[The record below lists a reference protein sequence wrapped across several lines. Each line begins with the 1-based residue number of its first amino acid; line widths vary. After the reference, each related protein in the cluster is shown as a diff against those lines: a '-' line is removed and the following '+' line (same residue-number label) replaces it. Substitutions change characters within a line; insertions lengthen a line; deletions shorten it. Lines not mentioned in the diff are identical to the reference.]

1 MKGITLA
8 QIAQRPESRRKGDP
22 MAAPQ
27 ESPKRRR
34 PEKRQI
40 GRSEVNRSDLDGL
53 RRAWQEKTLV
63 LFLGAGVSRPYGIP
77 TWKDLVL
84 EILFDQT
91 DVARRLEPID
101 LPSRRALAAWLVDYY
116 DYDPIILARV
126 VKNEIRRSVRRN
138 ARRRSGE
145 DADGH
150 DLFLEKV
157 RQHLYPE
164 NPPVPREPTT
174 LTAIADLIKRSNEE
188 AGVSAV
194 VSFNYD
200 DLLERKL
207 AGSVRTRSIWSARRS
222 REKGLPILHPHGYL
236 PREGDPRDCEIVFT
250 EDDYHGLSSSVF
262 HWALTSIV
270 GYLRHSTVLFVG
282 LSMLD
287 PNLRR
292 LLDASYVH
300 GDVPAHWQ
308 LQRRHAIGQGEVRDV
323 LRDIRNRARRF
334 RKELGVL
341 PPEEMPP
348 LEEAVRAVLHQA
360 DTYDRNL
367 FESMGVKTIWL
378 EDYGDIPPF
387 LEQISAR

>member
-1 MKGITLA
+1 
-8 QIAQRPESRRKGDP
+8 
-22 MAAPQ
+22 MAEPKD
-27 ESPKRRR
+27 SPKRRR

-53 RRAWQEKTLV
+53 RHAWREKSLV

-126 VKNEIRRSVRRN
+126 VKNEIRRN
-138 ARRRSGE
+138 ARRRSGKGS
-145 DADGH
+145 DGR

-174 LTAIADLIKRSNEE
+174 LTGVADLIKRSDEGE
-188 AGVSAV
+188 GVAAV
-194 VSFNYD
+194 ISFNYD

-207 AGSVRTRSIWSARRS
+207 AGSVDFQSVWNARRS

-250 EDDYHGLSSSVF
+250 EDDYHGLTTSVF

-300 GDVPAHWQ
+300 GDIPAHWQ
-308 LQRRHAIGQGEVRDV
+308 LQHRHTVSQGEVRDV

-334 RKELGVL
+334 RKELGL
-341 PPEEMPP
+341 RPPEEMPP
-348 LEEAVRAVLHQA
+348 LEEAVRAVLQQA

-378 EDYGDIPPF
+378 ESYDDIPPL
-387 LEQISAR
+387 LEQISAG

>member
-1 MKGITLA
+1 VEASPKKS
-8 QIAQRPESRRKGDP
+8 QQRRK
-22 MAAPQ
+22 
-27 ESPKRRR
+27 
-34 PEKRQI
+34 PEKRTI
-40 GRSEVNRSDLDGL
+40 GRTEVNRSDLEGL
-53 RRAWQEKTLV
+53 QRAWREKDLV

-116 DYDPIILARV
+116 EYDPIILARV
-126 VKNEIRRSVRRN
+126 VKNEIRRR
-138 ARRRSGE
+138 ARRSGE
-145 DADGH
+145 SSDGR

-157 RQHLYPE
+157 REHLYPDH
-164 NPPVPREPTT
+164 PPEPREPTA
-174 LTAIADLIKRSNEE
+174 LTAVADLVKRSAEDS
-188 AGVSAV
+188 GVAAV

-207 AGSVRTRSIWSARRS
+207 AGSVDFQPVWNARRS
-222 REKGLPILHPHGYL
+222 RDKGLPILHPHGYL
-236 PREGDPRDCEIVFT
+236 PREGDHEVCDIVFT
-250 EDDYHGLSSSVF
+250 EDDYHGLTTTVF

-270 GYLRHSTVLFVG
+270 GYLRHSTVLFIG

-300 GDVPAHWQ
+300 GDVPAHWH
-308 LQRRHAIGQGEVRDV
+308 LQRRHTIEPREVRDV
-323 LRDIRNRARRF
+323 LRDVRNRARRF
-334 RKELGVL
+334 RKELRIP

-348 LEEAVRAVLHQA
+348 LEEAIRAVLQQA

-367 FESMGVKTIWL
+367 FEAMGVKTIWL
-378 EDYGDIPPF
+378 EDWDDIPP
-387 LEQISAR
+387 LLDQIAAG